1 MIFLFL
7 HRDFTFLCV
16 FLLSSSIEMKN
27 HPYKT
32 SSYWKHISKFEEQ
45 SEQKDAIFPYECIF
59 LAKPHAFSVL
69 IASGF
74 RIENKYATFVSH

>member
-7 HRDFTFLCV
+7 HCDFTFLCV
-16 FLLSSSIEMKN
+16 FLRSSSIEMESQ
-27 HPYKT
+27 PYKI

-45 SEQKDAIFPYECIF
+45 SEQKDAIFPYECIYR
-59 LAKPHAFSVL
+59 AKPHTFSLL

-74 RIENKYATFVSH
+74 RIENK